1 MKVFPSKSNKGFTAS
16 WIVSM
21 FVFIFFHASFFC
33 FSLFEVCSRIEMF
46 WCLLAPV
53 KSHFCCTLVTKFIN
67 PFLEDRPWE
76 KLRIKSREVDGS
88 SLCHLQRKNSYKDN
102 VYQCKICLDHKGNMP
117 IAAGAELSCLCSA
130 GVPLQ
135 TSAAIKER
143 QQLNT
148 KFHAIQNIR
157 CRRSG
162 APRYVTTCS
171 SGRCISHGTHTSML
185 TLGIGFHCHVYQAVN
200 QS

>member
-1 MKVFPSKSNKGFTAS
+1 M
-16 WIVSM
+16 
-21 FVFIFFHASFFC
+21 
-33 FSLFEVCSRIEMF
+33 R
-46 WCLLAPV
+46 
-53 KSHFCCTLVTKFIN
+53 
-67 PFLEDRPWE
+67 

-102 VYQCKICLDHKGNMP
+102 VYQRKICLDHKENMP
-117 IAAGAELSCLCSA
+117 IAAGAVLSCLCSA
-130 GVPLQ
+130 SVPPQ
-135 TSAAIKER
+135 TSPAIKER

-171 SGRCISHGTHTSML
+171 SGRRISHGTHTSML
-185 TLGIGFHCHVYQAVN
+185 TLGIEFHCHVYQAVN